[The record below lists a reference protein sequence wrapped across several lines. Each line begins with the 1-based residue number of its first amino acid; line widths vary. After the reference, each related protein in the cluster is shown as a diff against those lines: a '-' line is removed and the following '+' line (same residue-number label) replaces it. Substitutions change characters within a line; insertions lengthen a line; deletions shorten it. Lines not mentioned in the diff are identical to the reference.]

1 MTVSY
6 DAAIAAMT
14 AKFVSGAANSLK
26 PSDVA
31 VHVKEV
37 GDAIRLDIFGAPALD
52 AYATQ
57 AEAEAGTLTDVVMN
71 PLRVAQAIAALGSMD
86 AGTYDP
92 AVIAEQV
99 VGLTATQT
107 LTNKTLTEP
116 VITLKQGATP
126 NPTANGE
133 IQWDNDTFVL
143 KVGDGSGSRT
153 FADETK
159 VLVKTGNLADVGSA
173 ATSFDNI
180 KQAATT
186 SVSGVVELA
195 TAAEYRSNSVDRGL
209 ATNEVW
215 SAGALVT
222 LTDAATIAVDMATFV
237 NATVTLGGN
246 RTLGSP
252 SNEKVGQS
260 GMIVIVQ
267 DGTGSR
273 TLAYGSEWKFA
284 GGVAP
289 ILSTAAGS
297 VDVLFYM
304 VRATG
309 FVLAS
314 LTKGWA

>member
-116 VITLKQGATP
+116 VITLKQSATP